1 MSCSRDIS
9 LGFYEIMTD
18 FDLHLKAMT
27 SCLELITRFSR
38 TLVETRFLFMNK
50 LKQCIKETHKV

>member
-1 MSCSRDIS
+1 
-9 LGFYEIMTD
+9 MTD